1 MKWLLVD
8 GNALFAA
15 DWFGYGHYR
24 HGLLENYTQ
33 RLRILQSQFG
43 FDRVAVAWDSGNSFR
58 KSLSPV
64 YKTHRGAKPPE
75 YDMLITKV
83 QQAVGEIGIDCLEAS
98 GFEGDDIPAS
108 LVQVALDEGVQ
119 AVICSGDKDLH
130 QCLVPGQCHRSPVGR
145 KPHPPSCPSIR
156 SLHKRCS
163 KSMACIRITGSI
175 TASSLVM
182 RVMDRWSRTAGERLA
197 REKSFNHAARS
208 KNSSRIRFRH
218 RSPIASVDCC
228 SILCHKSN

>member
-98 GFEGDDIPAS
+98 GFEGDDILAS

-130 QCLVPGQCHRSPVGR
+130 QCLVPGHVSQITSWKKASPTKLSVN
-145 KPHPPSCPSIR
+145 
-156 SLHKRCS
+156 
-163 KSMACIRITGSI
+163 TI
-175 TASSLVM
+175 TAQTMLEKYGVHPHHWVDY
-182 RVMDRWSRTAGERLA
+182 RVIAGDASDGIAGVERWGKIA